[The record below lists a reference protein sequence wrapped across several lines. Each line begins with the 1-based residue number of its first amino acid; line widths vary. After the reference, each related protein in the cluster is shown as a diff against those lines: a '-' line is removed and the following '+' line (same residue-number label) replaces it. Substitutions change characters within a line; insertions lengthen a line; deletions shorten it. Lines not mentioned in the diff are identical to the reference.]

1 MPKLQLPWKDKFITY
16 YNLNKA
22 LPKMD
27 KLVKKFKFTSFKK
40 YILKFN

>member
-16 YNLNKA
+16 YNLNNA

-27 KLVKKFKFTSFKK
+27 KLLKNFEFTSFNRS
-40 YILKFN
+40 ISKFV